1 VNLLLQPLAGIF
13 RVGVAL
19 RHAAY
24 RMGWLK
30 TQRLSRPVISVGN
43 LTVGGTGK
51 TPLVATIAQIL
62 QHQGLK
68 PSVLTRGY
76 GRENEQDL
84 IVIEPGAARPPE
96 AREVGDEP
104 ALLARMLPEVPIV
117 LCADRFR
124 AGQAAEECF
133 QVDAH
138 ILDDGF
144 QHLALARDLDLV
156 ALDATQPI
164 SNWRLLPAGRQR
176 EPLSALRRA
185 QIVVITRSDSA
196 DSKPLEAL
204 VMKASPKTKIFR
216 SQTVLRGWADTW
228 SGEPIPHSRI
238 HGQKV
243 AAFCGI
249 GNPDAFFADL
259 RRWGFDLVGK
269 DAFPDHHIYTD
280 GEIQRFTAAARKNGA
295 TALLTTQKDAV
306 KFSREWTPQLPILS
320 CEIESQIQDA
330 EDFEKTLLSAMR
342 KGKP

>member
-1 VNLLLQPLAGIF
+1 MF

-24 RMGWLK
+24 GIGWLK
-30 TQRLSRPVISVGN
+30 TQRLSRPVVSVGN

-62 QHQGLK
+62 QRQGLK

-76 GRENEQDL
+76 GRENEQYL

-104 ALLARMLPEVPIV
+104 ALLARMLPGVPIV

-124 AGQAAEECF
+124 SGQAAEECF

-144 QHLALARDLDLV
+144 QHLALARDLDVV
-156 ALDATQPI
+156 ALDATQPL
-164 SNWRLLPAGRQR
+164 SNRCLLPAGRQR

-185 QIVVITRSDSA
+185 QIVVITRCDSA

-204 VMKASPKTKIFR
+204 VKKASPNTRIFR
-216 SQTVLRGWADTW
+216 SQTVLRGWINAW

-259 RRWGFDLVGK
+259 LRWGFDLVGK
-269 DAFPDHHIYTD
+269 DAFADHHVYTD
-280 GEIQRFTAAARKNGA
+280 REIQHLTAVAHKNGA

-330 EDFEKTLLSAMR
+330 GDFEKALLSAMR

>member
-1 VNLLLQPLAGIF
+1 
-13 RVGVAL
+13 
-19 RHAAY
+19 
-24 RMGWLK
+24 MGWLK

-43 LTVGGTGK
+43 LSVGGTGK
-51 TPLVATIAQIL
+51 TPVVASIAGIL
-62 QHQGLK
+62 LRQGLK
-68 PSVLTRGY
+68 PSILTRGY
-76 GRENEQDL
+76 GRENERDL

-96 AREVGDEP
+96 AREIGDEP
-104 ALLARMLPEVPIV
+104 ALLARMLPSVPIV

-124 AGQAAEECF
+124 GGQAAEECF

-196 DSKPLEAL
+196 DSTPLEAL
-204 VMKASPKTKIFR
+204 VRKASPKTKVFR
-216 SQTVLRGWADTW
+216 SQTVLRDWVDAW
-228 SGEPIPHSRI
+228 SGESIPHSKI

-259 RRWGFDLVGK
+259 LRWGFNLVGQS
-269 DAFPDHHIYTD
+269 AFADHHLYTEA
-280 GEIQRFTAAARKNGA
+280 EIQQLTAAARKNGA

-306 KFSREWTPQLPILS
+306 KFSRKWTPQLPILA

-330 EDFEKTLLSAMR
+330 GDFEKTLLSAMR

>member
-1 VNLLLQPLAGIF
+1 
-13 RVGVAL
+13 
-19 RHAAY
+19 
-24 RMGWLK
+24 MGWLK

-51 TPLVATIAQIL
+51 TPVVASIAGIL
-62 QHQGLK
+62 LRQGLK
-68 PSVLTRGY
+68 PSILTRGY
-76 GRENEQDL
+76 GRENERDL
-84 IVIEPGAARPPE
+84 IVIEPGAACPPE
-96 AREVGDEP
+96 AREIGDEP
-104 ALLARMLPEVPIV
+104 ALLARMLPSVPIV

-124 AGQAAEECF
+124 GGQAAEECF

-196 DSKPLEAL
+196 DSKPLEAR
-204 VMKASPKTKIFR
+204 VKKASPNSKIFR
-216 SQTVLRGWADTW
+216 SQTVLRDWVDAW
-228 SGEPIPHSRI
+228 SGESIPHSKI

-259 RRWGFDLVGK
+259 LRWGFNLVGQN
-269 DAFPDHHIYTD
+269 AFADHHVYTD
-280 GEIQRFTAAARKNGA
+280 GEIQQLTAAARKNGA

-306 KFSREWTPQLPILS
+306 KFSRKWTPQLPILA

-330 EDFEKTLLSAMR
+330 GDFEKTLLSAMR